1 MAQYFEI
8 HPDNPQPRLL
18 KQAVALLQKGGVLAV
33 PTDSSYAIACHL
45 DDKAAADRL
54 RQIRR
59 IDDKYHLTL
68 LCRDLSELAN
78 YARVDNR
85 QYRLLKAATP
95 GPFTFILDATREV
108 PRRVSHPQ
116 RKTVGLR
123 VPDHR
128 VLQQLLA
135 IHGAPLLATTLI
147 PPSEIEPLND
157 AQEIRDR
164 FERQLAG
171 VIDAG
176 ACPSQPTSVID
187 LTPMGL
193 GGEAVVVRRGRG
205 DIAALG
211 L

>member
-1 MAQYFEI
+1 MAQHFEL
-8 HPDNPQPRLL
+8 HPENPQPRLL
-18 KQAVALLQKGGVLAV
+18 KQAVAVIAGGGVVAL

-45 DDKAAADRL
+45 DDKTAADRL

-85 QYRLLKAATP
+85 QYRMLKSSPP
-95 GPFTFILDATREV
+95 GPYTFILDATREV

-116 RKTVGLR
+116 RKTIGLR

-128 VLQQLLA
+128 ALQALLD

-147 PPSEIEPLND
+147 DPNQSEPLND
-157 AQEIRDR
+157 PDQIRDR
-164 FERQLAG
+164 FQKVLDA
-171 VIDAG
+171 VIGSG
-176 ACPSQPTSVID
+176 ACP
-187 LTPMGL
+187 
-193 GGEAVVVRRGRG
+193 
-205 DIAALG
+205 
-211 L
+211 